1 MWHREHE
8 EDRNRDGVQRRQ
20 PVLLAEYASVSN
32 EIHRRSDA
40 QQPLIALTITALATI
55 TGIVVGKS
63 SARGLILLLPLVSS
77 TCGLLWLD
85 HALTIRKKG
94 RYIGEV
100 VRPLIVDV
108 LPDSENLLQN
118 EALTRAEER
127 NVPALALAVTPI
139 VFFAVAS
146 LAAVGVGLDV
156 LVGHHRPS
164 FGDDVMR
171 DLAWAGWGI
180 GLLLTLGYSAG
191 CFLYVRDAARS
202 A

>member
-77 TCGLLWLD
+77 TCTPGARAD
-85 HALTIRKKG
+85 KTS
-94 RYIGEV
+94 
-100 VRPLIVDV
+100 VRL
-108 LPDSENLLQN
+108 
-118 EALTRAEER
+118 
-127 NVPALALAVTPI
+127 VTG
-139 VFFAVAS
+139 
-146 LAAVGVGLDV
+146 AVGV
-156 LVGHHRPS
+156 S
-164 FGDDVMR
+164 ESASMR
-171 DLAWAGWGI
+171 
-180 GLLLTLGYSAG
+180 
-191 CFLYVRDAARS
+191 
-202 A
+202 